1 MLGCA
6 GQVAIPGVFAVL
18 LHGRWTAQSISG
30 ALGVVPLGVV
40 PLGVV
45 PLGVVPLG
53 VVPLGV
59 VPLGVVPLGVVPL
72 GVVPLLATGALL
84 LLARALRTTQTLAS
98 LPTSGLTPHPAP

>member
-30 ALGVVPLGVV
+30 A
-40 PLGVV
+40 
-45 PLGVVPLG
+45 
-53 VVPLGV
+53 
-59 VPLGVVPLGVVPL
+59 LGVVPL

>member
-30 ALGVVPLGVV
+30 ALGVV